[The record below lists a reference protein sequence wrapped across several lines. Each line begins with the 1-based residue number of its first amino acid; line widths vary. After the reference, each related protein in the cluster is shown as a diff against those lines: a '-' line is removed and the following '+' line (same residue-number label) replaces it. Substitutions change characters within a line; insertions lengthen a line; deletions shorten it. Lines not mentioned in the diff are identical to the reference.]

1 MEIRFGWQVAGR
13 IFRSQV
19 SAIGYQVRVF
29 GFWCRFGEID
39 CPTANRLPLTPIVGR
54 VERPRST
61 AADRAG
67 RPYQRHFRV
76 PGLSPQVSGT
86 GYQVQVRVRGKVQ
99 VLNLYPNL

>member
-1 MEIRFGWQVAGR
+1 MMPIQVAGGSPGWQVAGR

-67 RPYQRHFRV
+67 RPYQETFSGPRSQ
-76 PGLSPQVSGT
+76 PSGLRYGLTGT
-86 GYQVQVRVRGKVQ
+86 GAGAG
-99 VLNLYPNL
+99 